1 MNAIRWDRWPTTM
14 SILLMLMTLP
24 TGAARAQERKADPT
38 LAGLVPRAEAWIKA
52 EAPKS
57 FFPENLYEYIDG
69 AAESYLSY
77 DFKELLV
84 VQLKKEG
91 SEATLTV
98 EIYDMSKPNNA
109 FGIFSA
115 ERYPE
120 NKPVQIGEL
129 GYLEGEA
136 LNFLAGRYYVKL
148 LSFGLGEG
156 TASALL
162 DYGQRIAAAI
172 PEKGGLPPLL
182 RAFPPGGLVA
192 RSEKSVKKNFLGYE
206 FLHDGI
212 LATYKIEGQEVD
224 GFVAA
229 LDSDKEAEAALGRL
243 LDFYGKD
250 KQVPE
255 KIARG
260 YRIKNRYSQLTYI
273 GRVRNVLCGV
283 MRVPDG
289 LEAAGEKL
297 LGELADS
304 LAKVLGAKG

>member
-1 MNAIRWDRWPTTM
+1 MNTIRWDRSAATLTVLLAM
-14 SILLMLMTLP
+14 AILSP
-24 TGAARAQERKADPT
+24 ARAQERKANPA
-38 LAGLVPRAEAWIKA
+38 LAALVPQAEAWRQA
-52 EAPKS
+52 EAAQS
-57 FFPENLYEYIDG
+57 FFPDSLYEYIDG

-77 DFKELLV
+77 DFQELLV
-84 VQLKKEG
+84 VQLKKEAA
-91 SEATLTV
+91 ETTLTV
-98 EIYDMSKPNNA
+98 EIYDMAGPGNA

-120 NKPVQIGEL
+120 NKAVPVGDL

-156 TASALL
+156 TASALT

-182 RAFPPGGLVA
+182 RVFPPEGLVA

-206 FLHDGI
+206 FLHDGF
-212 LATYKIEGQEVD
+212 LASYKIEGQEVD
-224 GFVAA
+224 CFVAA
-229 LDSDKEAEAALGRL
+229 ADSEQEAEAALGRL
-243 LDFYGKD
+243 LDFFAKD

-255 KIARG
+255 KIALG
-260 YRIKNRYSQLTYI
+260 YRVKNRYSQLTYI
-273 GRVRNVLCGV
+273 GHVRNVLCGV

-289 LEAAGEKL
+289 LGSAGEKL
-297 LGELADS
+297 LGELTVS
-304 LAKVLGAKG
+304 LAKTLAAKG

>member
-1 MNAIRWDRWPTTM
+1 MMPFGRLASAIAAVV
-14 SILLMLMTLP
+14 ILAGFSTVP
-24 TGAARAQERKADPT
+24 GESQERTPGPA
-38 LAGLVPRAEAWIKA
+38 LAALVPRAEGWKQA
-52 EAPKS
+52 EALQS
-57 FFPENLYEYIDG
+57 FFPDNLYEYIDG

-84 VQLKKEG
+84 IQLKKEAG
-91 SEATLTV
+91 EATLTV
-98 EIYDMSKPNNA
+98 EIYDMGKPVNA

-120 NKPVQIGEL
+120 NKAVPIGDL

-156 TASALL
+156 TALALT

-182 RAFPPGGLVA
+182 RVFPAEGLVA

-206 FLHDGI
+206 FLHDGF

-224 GFVAA
+224 CFVAA
-229 LDSDKEAEAALGRL
+229 ADSEKEAEAALGGL
-243 LDFYGKD
+243 LDFFAKD

-255 KIARG
+255 KIALG
-260 YRIKNRYSQLTYI
+260 YRVKNRYSQLTYI
-273 GRVRNVLCGV
+273 GHVRNVLCGV

-289 LEAAGEKL
+289 LGSAGEKL
-297 LGELADS
+297 LGELTDS
-304 LAKVLGAKG
+304 LAKALAAKG